1 MKMGKIILG
10 IVALA
15 SGFGLHA
22 ADLFWDA
29 DGAGSA
35 ATGGTGTW
43 TTNNTWRTGSSTGT
57 LGNWTDANNAVFGGT
72 AGVVTIGAT
81 AVAPST
87 STFSVTD
94 YTLQTDTSTT
104 ARTLNGAIFL
114 NVGVNLNLMDSSV
127 TSANRSLNIG
137 GSVSGGSGA
146 SLTVLGAQTT
156 GNSSRVNLSAAG
168 SIVSVPITINGTG
181 TGVISLVATAT
192 STSITGNIT
201 NNGTARTTIGATS
214 GNGITATGVI
224 SGTAGLQFSAG
235 DSGGAGTITLGA
247 QNTYGG
253 ATTFNAANGG
263 TIKLAVDNALPT
275 GTNVTMAATNGNGGI
290 FDLNS
295 HNQTIASLASGVG
308 GGSIGNSA
316 AATTGT
322 LSIGGS
328 AVGTFGLVIGGS
340 GGGTGT
346 NAGTVALVRSGTGTT
361 TLSAANLYTGGT
373 TVSGG
378 ALVLAG
384 GSALAD
390 SGAVNVNGGT
400 LTLNAAETVG
410 AVTLTSGTVSG
421 SALTGS
427 SYAVQNGSVSAVL
440 AGSGITLTKT
450 GAGTVTLSGVNTYTG
465 ATSVGAGTL
474 SVNGSTAAGSAVTV
488 TGGTLSGTGT
498 VGGALTLNGGTIA
511 PGNSPGTLRLSGNF
525 TATSGTLSFELASP
539 TSDKLVLSGS
549 GITLTGNTGGAV
561 AINLVD
567 FDGSATTGT
576 YTLISVVGSSISTS
590 NWGLS
595 AFTLVLPSNLSGF
608 LAMSGN
614 DVELTLTGI
623 PEPATYAGVLGALA
637 LGGAVWSRRRRAL
650 SKK

>member
-94 YTLQTDTSTT
+94 YTLQTDASTT

-156 GNSSRVNLSAAG
+156 GNSSRVNLSAPG

-410 AVTLTSGTVSG
+410 AVTLTSGTISG

-511 PGNSPGTLRLSGNF
+511 PGNSPGTLTLSRNF